1 MSDDALETESIVSS
15 ALKCAQNSLNLTN
28 VVAKEVDDHKVL
40 LDQLNDNLKSFD
52 YRIRDLKKHSNS
64 VKQNVDKSN
73 ELTKN
78 NDLKYKQM
86 KEDFKTIKML
96 FNETKALL
104 HNNFIA
110 EIDVLREEIIDNM
123 EKMDRMNIETKDL
136 SKILNETMAET
147 KHDLNKISPSLLD
160 EARSYAMEL
169 DEASKKYGTHFQNT
183 KDGAEV
189 ALAARLVCFY
199 CFVCF
204 IFKYIFFCSNA
215 HTNILKAID
224 TARESGNEA
233 IKAAEQS
240 KEVLEPVGQDS
251 IFEQANESLSESKLI
266 KMDAQL
272 EAVKLEGTFIIL
284 FY

>member
-1 MSDDALETESIVSS
+1 MKKAQNILDRIKNVSDNALETESIVSS
-15 ALKCAQNSLNLTN
+15 ALKCANKSLNQTN
-28 VVAKEVDDHKVL
+28 IIAKEVDDHKIL
-40 LDQLNDNLKSFD
+40 LDHLNDNLKSFD

-104 HNNFIA
+104 NNNFIA

-136 SKILNETMAET
+136 TKILNETMAET

-169 DEASKKYGTHFQNT
+169 DEASKKYGNYFQST

-189 ALAARLVCFY
+189 ALAARLVDF
-199 CFVCF
+199 
-204 IFKYIFFCSNA
+204 FFCYS
-215 HTNILKAID
+215 L
-224 TARESGNEA
+224 
-233 IKAAEQS
+233 
-240 KEVLEPVGQDS
+240 VLFDNNFCFLV
-251 IFEQANESLSESKLI
+251 LVMLI
-266 KMDAQL
+266 Q
-272 EAVKLEGTFIIL
+272 TF
-284 FY
+284 